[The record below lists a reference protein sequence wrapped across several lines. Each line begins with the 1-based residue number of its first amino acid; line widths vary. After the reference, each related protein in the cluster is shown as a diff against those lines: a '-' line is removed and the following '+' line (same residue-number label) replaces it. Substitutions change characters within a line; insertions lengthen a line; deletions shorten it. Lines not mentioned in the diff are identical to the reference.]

1 MSDIYINEATGKKIK
16 LYKQTMVH
24 VYDHED
30 SRDILDFTD
39 SEECVADWCVEIM
52 FEDDDN
58 YDEINKAYEN
68 KEWGKVI
75 ELINCRHCEYEYDE
89 EWVVEEV
96 EDETKI

>member
-16 LYKQTMVH
+16 VYKQKMVH

-75 ELINCRHCEYEYDE
+75 ELTNCRHCEYEYDE
-89 EWVVEEV
+89 EWVVEEI
-96 EDETKI
+96 ENDD